1 MGRPPAAMAGPGS
14 GMDESLAQVQA
25 AMAGSGAAVPPAFAT
40 PDQAGYTVEQ
50 LRAWLRANGVD
61 AQAHVDLLE
70 DTGKVVGDE
79 RLFTME
85 MTLMVPGASPEKL
98 ERSAAMV
105 PMAASARLRQGMTLP
120 VKVAA
125 ENHHLLT
132 IEWEKV

>member
-1 MGRPPAAMAGPGS
+1 MAGPGS

-25 AMAGSGAAVPPAFAT
+25 ALAGSGAAVPPAFAT

-50 LRAWLRANGVD
+50 LRAWLRANGVE
-61 AQAHVDLLE
+61 AQAHVDFLE

-98 ERSAAMV
+98 PRSAAMV
-105 PMAASARLRQGMTLP
+105 PMAASSRLRQGMTLP
-120 VKVAA
+120 VKVAS

-132 IEWEKV
+132 VEWEKV